1 MTAAV
6 PGDGTARGTRSA
18 RATSPAVAPSP
29 AVAISSELDE
39 AFERMA
45 SAGFELPN
53 GFVNHGAMACEALDA
68 LGFEGELGEWARRFA
83 RIAGPAVTPK
93 AGTSLD
99 WRESLGDY
107 KALPEW
113 IGYFETAIA
122 DDGWAE
128 VVEVWVPRMVPGM
141 ATALFH
147 GVIRVGHAV
156 RAIQAADTSA
166 RREELARALG
176 YWAARY
182 RPGQLASG
190 TGQVASGAGQVVPG
204 DGAFTSGTGEVA
216 SGSGEVDGVQHAV
229 LAAAADAARYYL
241 ASPNIYFLHGVTG
254 AMAIE
259 LLAPH
264 LSGSDQAAAVAH
276 LEAEHSAMYSGARPV
291 AEVRV
296 AGAPRQAL
304 ATAAEASGDPHE
316 VKLVEAALRALDLT
330 GDPVFAAAS
339 ETVTGLTAK
348 GAARW
353 STV

>member
-1 MTAAV
+1 MNGPRPET
-6 PGDGTARGTRSA
+6 GTN
-18 RATSPAVAPSP
+18 
-29 AVAISSELDE
+29 LDE

-53 GFVNHGAMACEALDA
+53 GFVNHGAMACEALDT
-68 LGFEGELGEWARRFA
+68 LGFEDELGEWAKRFA

-93 AGTSLD
+93 DGASLD
-99 WRESLGDY
+99 WRESLGNY

-128 VVEVWVPRMVPGM
+128 VVEVWVPRLVPAM
-141 ATALFH
+141 ATVLFH
-147 GVIRVGHAV
+147 GLIRVAHAV
-156 RAIQAADTSA
+156 RAIQAADTSP
-166 RREELARALG
+166 RREELARALA

-182 RPGQLASG
+182 RPGQVVAADALELASG
-190 TGQVASGAGQVVPG
+190 AVGVEGDDEPDDVQQAVV
-204 DGAFTSGTGEVA
+204 
-216 SGSGEVDGVQHAV
+216 
-229 LAAAADAARYYL
+229 AAAAGAARYYV
-241 ASPNIYFLHGVTG
+241 ASPSIPFLHGVTG

-264 LSGSDQAAAVAH
+264 LSGPDQAAALVQ
-276 LEAEHSAMYSGARPV
+276 LEAEHSAMYAGARRV

-296 AGAPRQAL
+296 AGASRQQL
-304 ATAAEASGDPHE
+304 ATAAESSGDPHE
-316 VKLVEAALRALDLT
+316 VKLVEAALRALDLS
-330 GDPVFAAAS
+330 GDRVFAAAS

-353 STV
+353 SSV

>member
-1 MTAAV
+1 MTN
-6 PGDGTARGTRSA
+6 
-18 RATSPAVAPSP
+18 
-29 AVAISSELDE
+29 LDE

-68 LGFEGELGEWARRFA
+68 LGFEDELGEWAKRFA

-93 AGTSLD
+93 AGASLD
-99 WRESLGDY
+99 WRESLGNY

-122 DDGWAE
+122 DDGWAA
-128 VVEVWVPRMVPGM
+128 VVEVWVPRLVPAM

-182 RPGQLASG
+182 RPGQIVAAGAGELASG
-190 TGQVASGAGQVVPG
+190 VDELDDVRQAVV
-204 DGAFTSGTGEVA
+204 
-216 SGSGEVDGVQHAV
+216 
-229 LAAAADAARYYL
+229 AAAADAARYYV
-241 ASPNIYFLHGVTG
+241 ASPSIYFLHGVTG

-264 LSGSDQAAAVAH
+264 LSGPDQAAALAQLV
-276 LEAEHSAMYSGARPV
+276 AEHNGMYAGARPV

-296 AGAPRQAL
+296 GGAPRQQL
-304 ATAAEASGDPHE
+304 ATAAESSGDPHE
-316 VKLVEAALRALDLT
+316 VKLVEAALRALDLS

-348 GAARW
+348 GAVRW
-353 STV
+353 SNA

>member
-1 MTAAV
+1 MKG
-6 PGDGTARGTRSA
+6 PGPETNTDLE
-18 RATSPAVAPSP
+18 TSTD
-29 AVAISSELDE
+29 LDE

-68 LGFEGELGEWARRFA
+68 LGFEGELGEWAKRFA

-93 AGTSLD
+93 AGASFD
-99 WRESLGDY
+99 WRESVGDY

-128 VVEVWVPRMVPGM
+128 MVEVWVPRLVPAM
-141 ATALFH
+141 ATVLFH
-147 GVIRVGHAV
+147 GVIRTGHAV

-182 RPGQLASG
+182 RPGQAASG
-190 TGQVASGAGQVVPG
+190 IADV
-204 DGAFTSGTGEVA
+204 DGA
-216 SGSGEVDGVQHAV
+216 GEVDDAGEVHGFGEVDDVQQAV
-229 LAAAADAARYYL
+229 VAIAADAARYYV
-241 ASPNIYFLHGVTG
+241 ASPSIPFLHGVTG

-264 LSGSDQAAAVAH
+264 LSGSGQATALAQ
-276 LEAEHSAMYSGARPV
+276 LEAEHKAMYAGARQV
-291 AEVRV
+291 AQVRV
-296 AGAPRQAL
+296 AGAPRQQL
-304 ATAAEASGDPHE
+304 ATAAESSGDPHE
-316 VKLVEAALRALDLT
+316 VKLVEAALRALDLS
-330 GDPVFAAAS
+330 GDPIFAAAS
-339 ETVTGLTAK
+339 ETVTGLTSK
-348 GAARW
+348 GAA
-353 STV
+353 

>member
-1 MTAAV
+1 MNGPRPET
-6 PGDGTARGTRSA
+6 GTN
-18 RATSPAVAPSP
+18 
-29 AVAISSELDE
+29 LDE

-53 GFVNHGAMACEALDA
+53 GFVNHGAMACEALDT
-68 LGFEGELGEWARRFA
+68 LGFEDELGEWAKRFA

-93 AGTSLD
+93 DGASLD
-99 WRESLGDY
+99 WRESLGNY

-128 VVEVWVPRMVPGM
+128 VVEVWVPRLVPAM
-141 ATALFH
+141 ATVLFH
-147 GVIRVGHAV
+147 GLIRVAHAV
-156 RAIQAADTSA
+156 RAIQAADTSP
-166 RREELARALG
+166 RREELARALA

-182 RPGQLASG
+182 RPGQVVAADALELASG
-190 TGQVASGAGQVVPG
+190 AVGVEGDDEPDDVQQAVV
-204 DGAFTSGTGEVA
+204 
-216 SGSGEVDGVQHAV
+216 
-229 LAAAADAARYYL
+229 AAAAGAARYYV
-241 ASPNIYFLHGVTG
+241 ASPSIPFLHGVTG

-264 LSGSDQAAAVAH
+264 ISGPDQAAALAQLH
-276 LEAEHSAMYSGARPV
+276 AEHRAMYAGARPV

-296 AGAPRQAL
+296 GGMPRQQL
-304 ATAAEASGDPHE
+304 ATAAESSGDPHE
-316 VKLVEAALRALDLT
+316 VKLVEAALRALDLS

-353 STV
+353 SNA

>member
-1 MTAAV
+1 MNGPRPET
-6 PGDGTARGTRSA
+6 GTN
-18 RATSPAVAPSP
+18 
-29 AVAISSELDE
+29 LDE

-53 GFVNHGAMACEALDA
+53 GFVNHGAMACEALDT
-68 LGFEGELGEWARRFA
+68 LGFEDELGEWAKRFA

-93 AGTSLD
+93 DGASLD
-99 WRESLGDY
+99 WRESLGNY

-128 VVEVWVPRMVPGM
+128 VVEVWVPRLVPAM
-141 ATALFH
+141 ATVLFH
-147 GVIRVGHAV
+147 GLIRVAHAV
-156 RAIQAADTSA
+156 RAIQAADTSP
-166 RREELARALG
+166 RREELARALA

-182 RPGQLASG
+182 RPGQVVAADAVELASG
-190 TGQVASGAGQVVPG
+190 AVGVEGADELDNVQQAVV
-204 DGAFTSGTGEVA
+204 
-216 SGSGEVDGVQHAV
+216 
-229 LAAAADAARYYL
+229 AAAAGAARYYV
-241 ASPNIYFLHGVTG
+241 ASPSIPFLHGVTG

-264 LSGSDQAAAVAH
+264 ISGPDQATALAQ
-276 LEAEHSAMYSGARPV
+276 LKAEHRAMYAGARPV

-296 AGAPRQAL
+296 GGMPRQQL
-304 ATAAEASGDPHE
+304 ATAAESSGDPHE
-316 VKLVEAALRALDLT
+316 VKLVEASLRALDLS

-348 GAARW
+348 GATRW
-353 STV
+353 STA

>member
-1 MTAAV
+1 MTGAL
-6 PGDGTARGTRSA
+6 PD
-18 RATSPAVAPSP
+18 TSTD
-29 AVAISSELDE
+29 LDE

-68 LGFEGELGEWARRFA
+68 LGFEGELAAWAKRFA

-93 AGTSLD
+93 AGASLD
-99 WRESLGDY
+99 WRESLGNY

-128 VVEVWVPRMVPGM
+128 VVEVWVPRLVPAL
-141 ATALFH
+141 ATVLFH

-166 RREELARALG
+166 RRGELARALG

-182 RPGQLASG
+182 RPGQI
-190 TGQVASGAGQVVPG
+190 V
-204 DGAFTSGTGEVA
+204 
-216 SGSGEVDGVQHAV
+216 
-229 LAAAADAARYYL
+229 AADAAELASGADGVEGADELDDVQQAVVAAAAGAARYYV
-241 ASPNIYFLHGVTG
+241 ASPSIPFLHGVTG

-264 LSGSDQAAAVAH
+264 LSGPHQAAALAQ
-276 LEAEHSAMYSGARPV
+276 LGAEHRAMYAGARPV

-296 AGAPRQAL
+296 AGAPRQEL
-304 ATAAEASGDPHE
+304 ATAAESSGDPHE
-316 VKLVEAALRALDLT
+316 VKLVEAALRALDLS

-353 STV
+353 SNA

>member
-1 MTAAV
+1 
-6 PGDGTARGTRSA
+6 
-18 RATSPAVAPSP
+18 
-29 AVAISSELDE
+29 
-39 AFERMA
+39 MA

-68 LGFEGELGEWARRFA
+68 LGFEGELGEWAQRFA

-93 AGTSLD
+93 LGASLD
-99 WRESLGDY
+99 WREQLGNY
-107 KALPEW
+107 IALPEW
-113 IGYFETAIA
+113 IGHFETAIA

-128 VVEVWVPRMVPGM
+128 VVEVWVPRLVPAM

-156 RAIQAADTSA
+156 RAIQASDTSA

-182 RPGQLASG
+182 R
-190 TGQVASGAGQVVPG
+190 TGQVASGAGA
-204 DGAFTSGTGEVA
+204 GAGA
-216 SGSGEVDGVQHAV
+216 GEVDGVQQADDVQLVDGVQQAV

-241 ASPNIYFLHGVTG
+241 ASPSIYFLHGVTG

-264 LSGSDQAAAVAH
+264 LSGPDQSAALAQ
-276 LEAEHSAMYSGARPV
+276 LEAEHRAMYAGSRHV

-296 AGAPRQAL
+296 AGTPRQEL
-304 ATAAEASGDPHE
+304 ATAAEASRDPHE
-316 VKLVEAALRALDLT
+316 VKLVEAALRAFDLI

-348 GAARW
+348 GAA
-353 STV
+353 

>member
-1 MTAAV
+1 MTGAL
-6 PGDGTARGTRSA
+6 PD
-18 RATSPAVAPSP
+18 TSTD
-29 AVAISSELDE
+29 LDE

-45 SAGFELPN
+45 SVGFELPN

-68 LGFEGELGEWARRFA
+68 LGFEDELGEWAKRFA

-93 AGTSLD
+93 AGASLD
-99 WRESLGDY
+99 WRESLGNY

-113 IGYFETAIA
+113 IGYFETTIA

-128 VVEVWVPRMVPGM
+128 VVEVWVPRLVPAM

-166 RREELARALG
+166 RRGELARALG

-182 RPGQLASG
+182 RPGQVVAAGAGGLAS
-190 TGQVASGAGQVVPG
+190 AA
-204 DGAFTSGTGEVA
+204 GEVA
-216 SGSGEVDGVQHAV
+216 SGVAEVDDVKQAV
-229 LAAAADAARYYL
+229 VAAAADAARYYV
-241 ASPNIYFLHGVTG
+241 ASPSIPFLHGVTG

-264 LSGSDQAAAVAH
+264 ISGSDQAAALAQ
-276 LEAEHSAMYSGARPV
+276 LEAEHRAMYAGARQV

-296 AGAPRQAL
+296 AGAPRQQL
-304 ATAAEASGDPHE
+304 ATAAESSGDPHE
-316 VKLVEAALRALDLT
+316 VKLVEAALRALDLS

-353 STV
+353 SNA

>member
-1 MTAAV
+1 
-6 PGDGTARGTRSA
+6 
-18 RATSPAVAPSP
+18 
-29 AVAISSELDE
+29 
-39 AFERMA
+39 MA

-68 LGFEGELGEWARRFA
+68 LGFEGELGEWAKRFA
-83 RIAGPAVTPK
+83 RIAGPAVTAK
-93 AGTSLD
+93 AGASLD

-113 IGYFETAIA
+113 IGHFETALA

-128 VVEVWVPRMVPGM
+128 VVEVWVPRLVPGM

-156 RAIQAADTSA
+156 RAIQTADTSA

-182 RPGQLASG
+182 RPGQ
-190 TGQVASGAGQVVPG
+190 VVSGADEMDDVQQSVV
-204 DGAFTSGTGEVA
+204 
-216 SGSGEVDGVQHAV
+216 
-229 LAAAADAARYYL
+229 AAAADGARYYV
-241 ASPNIYFLHGVTG
+241 ASPSIYFLHGVTG

-264 LSGSDQAAAVAH
+264 LSGSAQSAALAQ
-276 LEAEHSAMYSGARPV
+276 LEAEHSAMYAGARPV
-291 AEVRV
+291 AEVSV
-296 AGAPRQAL
+296 AGAPRQVL

-316 VKLVEAALRALDLT
+316 VKLVEAALRALGLS
-330 GDPVFAAAS
+330 GDPVFSAAS
-339 ETVTGLTAK
+339 ETVTGLTSK

>member
-1 MTAAV
+1 MTA
-6 PGDGTARGTRSA
+6 PGPAAASARGASTD
-18 RATSPAVAPSP
+18 
-29 AVAISSELDE
+29 LDE

-83 RIAGPAVTPK
+83 RIAGPAVTPR
-93 AGTSLD
+93 AGASLD
-99 WRESLGDY
+99 WHESLGNY
-107 KALPEW
+107 IALPEW
-113 IGYFETAIA
+113 IGHFETAIA

-128 VVEVWVPRMVPGM
+128 VVEVWVPRLVPGM

-182 RPGQLASG
+182 RPGQAASG
-190 TGQVASGAGQVVPG
+190 N
-204 DGAFTSGTGEVA
+204 D
-216 SGSGEVDGVQHAV
+216 EVDDVQQAV
-229 LAAAADAARYYL
+229 LAAAADGARYYL
-241 ASPNIYFLHGVTG
+241 ASPSIYFLHGVTG

-264 LSGSDQAAAVAH
+264 LSGSDQAAALAQ
-276 LEAEHSAMYSGARPV
+276 LEAEHSAMYAGARPV

-296 AGAPRQAL
+296 AGAPRQVL

-316 VKLVEAALRALDLT
+316 VKLVEAALRALDLS
-330 GDPVFAAAS
+330 GDPVFSAAS